1 MGKQR
6 LQQKQYQN
14 LSPQQ
19 IQFLGLLQIPVVALE
34 KRIEEELEENPA
46 LEEEEEEEE
55 DGLSLKE
62 KSFSNYNSSEF
73 EYQIED
79 KSESLSEHLNQQLI
93 TLGITKE
100 QQFLVQYLI
109 NSLDDNGFLNRDL
122 HSISSDL
129 LINNNLDVSE
139 HELSKTVTILQQLE
153 PFGVGAKNLQECLL
167 IQLGILHPEKKL
179 EQKIISDY
187 YKPFSNKNFEH
198 LSRHLE
204 VDLSSIKNAYKTIES
219 LNPIPSD
226 GFSKNATSIAY
237 VYPDF
242 TVSIIDGNLET
253 KLNKSN
259 VKPIKLSKYYQA
271 MLKETK
277 DIETKKFLQEKVEK
291 ATWFKGAIKK
301 RNDTLKTVFN
311 AILSIQEAYFISGNE
326 KDLKP
331 LKLADIAQIVNM
343 DISTISRVSNSK
355 YVATHFDT
363 FKLKELFSEAY
374 RKDNGELISTKE
386 IKRKLQEIIEAEDK
400 NNPLSDEKL
409 AELLGGSDYHIAR
422 RTVAKYRENLRIQT
436 AKLRREL

>member
-19 IQFLGLLQIPVVALE
+19 IQFLGLLQIPIVALE

-46 LEEEEEEEE
+46 LEEDEQEE
-55 DGLSLKE
+55 LSLEE
-62 KSFSNYNSSEF
+62 KSFPNYTSTDF

-79 KSESLSEHLNQQLI
+79 KTESLSEHLNQQLI
-93 TLGITKE
+93 ALDITKE

-109 NSLDDNGFLNRDL
+109 SSLDNNGFLNRDL

-129 LINNNLDVSE
+129 LINNNLDISE
-139 HELSKTVTILQQLE
+139 YELSDTLTILQQLE
-153 PFGVGAKNLQECLL
+153 PFGVGSKNLQECLL
-167 IQLGILHPEKKL
+167 IQLRILHPEKKL
-179 EQKIISDY
+179 EQKILSDY
-187 YKPFSNKNFEH
+187 YAPFSNKNFEY
-198 LSRHLE
+198 LSRRLE
-204 VDLSSIKNAYKTIES
+204 VDLGSIKNAYKTIES
-219 LNPIPSD
+219 LNPIPGN

-242 TVSIIDGNLET
+242 TVSIIDGKFET

-259 VKPIKLSKYYQA
+259 VKPIKLSKYYQVI
-271 MLKETK
+271 LKETK

-291 ATWFKGAIKK
+291 ATWFKGAIEK
-301 RNDTLKTVFN
+301 RNDTLKNVFN

-331 LKLADIAQIVNM
+331 MKLADIAQVVNM

-355 YVATHFDT
+355 YVATHFGT

-386 IKRKLQEIIEAEDK
+386 IKRKLKEIVERENKI
-400 NNPLSDEKL
+400 NPLSDEKL
-409 AELLGGSDYHIAR
+409 AELLGENDYHIAR
-422 RTVAKYRENLRIQT
+422 RTVAKYREKLGIQT

>member
-1 MGKQR
+1 MSKQR
-6 LQQKQYQN
+6 LQQKQYQS

-19 IQFLGLLQIPVVALE
+19 IQFLGLLQIPIVALE

-46 LEEEEEEEE
+46 LEEEEE
-55 DGLSLKE
+55 LSLEE
-62 KSFSNYNSSEF
+62 KSFSNYSSSDF

-93 TLGITKE
+93 ALDITKE

-109 NSLDDNGFLNRDL
+109 SSLDNNGFLNRDL

-129 LINNNLDVSE
+129 LINNNLDISE
-139 HELSKTVTILQQLE
+139 YELSNTLTILQQLE
-153 PFGVGAKNLQECLL
+153 PFGVGAKSLQECLL
-167 IQLGILHPEKKL
+167 IQLKILHPKKKL
-179 EQKIISDY
+179 EQKILSDY
-187 YKPFSNKNFEH
+187 YNPFSNKNFEH

-204 VDLSSIKNAYKTIES
+204 VDLGSIKNAYKTIES
-219 LNPIPSD
+219 LNPIPGN

-237 VYPDF
+237 IYPDF
-242 TVSIIDGNLET
+242 TVSIIDGKLET
-253 KLNKSN
+253 TLNKSN
-259 VKPIKLSKYYQA
+259 VKSIKLSKYYQS

-291 ATWFKGAIKK
+291 ATWFKGAIEK
-301 RNDTLKTVFN
+301 RNDTLKNVFTV
-311 AILSIQEAYFISGNE
+311 ILSIQEAYFISGNE

-331 LKLADIAQIVNM
+331 MKLADIAQVVNM

-355 YVATHFDT
+355 YVATHFGT

-386 IKRKLQEIIEAEDK
+386 IKIKLQEIIETEDK
-400 NNPLSDEKL
+400 INPLSDEKL
-409 AELLGGSDYHIAR
+409 AELLGENDYHIAR
-422 RTVAKYRENLRIQT
+422 RTVAKYREKLGIQT

>member
-1 MGKQR
+1 MSKQR
-6 LQQKQYQN
+6 LQQKQYQS

-19 IQFLGLLQIPVVALE
+19 IQFLGLLQIPIVALE

-46 LEEEEEEEE
+46 LEENEDEE
-55 DGLSLKE
+55 LSLEE
-62 KSFSNYNSSEF
+62 KSFSNYASSDF

-79 KSESLSEHLNQQLI
+79 KSESLSEYLNQQLI
-93 TLGITKE
+93 ALEITNE

-109 NSLDDNGFLNRDL
+109 SSLDNNGFLNRDL

-129 LINNNLDVSE
+129 LINNNLDISE
-139 HELSKTVTILQQLE
+139 YELSDTLTILQQLE
-153 PFGVGAKNLQECLL
+153 PFGVGAKSLQECLL
-167 IQLGILHPEKKL
+167 IQLRILYPQKKL

-187 YKPFSNKNFEH
+187 YNPFGNKNFEH

-204 VDLSSIKNAYKTIES
+204 VDLGSIKNAYKTIES
-219 LNPIPSD
+219 LNPIPGD

-242 TVSIIDGNLET
+242 TVSIIDGKLEI

-277 DIETKKFLQEKVEK
+277 DVATKKFLQEKVEK
-291 ATWFKGAIKK
+291 ATWFKGAIEK
-301 RNDTLKTVFN
+301 RNDTLKNVFN
-311 AILSIQEAYFISGNE
+311 AILSIQETYFISGKE

-331 LKLADIAQIVNM
+331 MKLADIAQVVNM

-355 YVATHFDT
+355 YVATHFGT

-386 IKRKLQEIIEAEDK
+386 IKSKLKEIIETEDK
-400 NNPLSDEKL
+400 INPFSDEKL
-409 AELLGGSDYHIAR
+409 AELLGKDDYHIAR
-422 RTVAKYRENLRIQT
+422 RTVAKYRENLSLQT